1 MADDAKTGEDG
12 DAREGRHPRGYY
24 GLPVLKTPVWR
35 WEVWSYFFLGGLTA
49 GSFVVASLARLFG
62 DERDRPIVR
71 AGYLISFVSVLACP
85 VLLIKDLGRPSR
97 FLNMLRVVKP
107 ESPMSMGVWGLL
119 GFSACSALT
128 ATREVFGDRPGPV
141 GAAARLVPGRAVAA
155 VGSCFGAFLGGYT
168 GVLLS
173 VTSVPLWSRSRLL
186 GPAFLAS
193 AFSSGLAA
201 VALALSL
208 RGRSSRSSL
217 DKLERAKLAAMVGE
231 AAALVGYLRE
241 TDRAARPLVDA
252 SQYGRPFV
260 LGAVGL
266 GLALP
271 LIAGV
276 TGSSRRRGSRILAS
290 LCGLVGGLFLR
301 YALVEAGRRSAE
313 DPETTFWHTD
323 LPEWKDSR

>member
-1 MADDAKTGEDG
+1 MADDVKTDEAG
-12 DAREGRHPRGYY
+12 DARQGRPPRGYY

-35 WEVWSYFFLGGLTA
+35 WEVWSYFFLGGLAA

-62 DERDRPIVR
+62 DEHDRPVIR
-71 AGYLISFVSVLACP
+71 AGFLISFVSVLACP

-119 GFSACSALT
+119 GFSACSAL
-128 ATREVFGDRPGPV
+128 AVLREVFGDRQGLV
-141 GAAARLVPGRAVAA
+141 GAVVRLVPDRPVAVM
-155 VGSCFGAFLGGYT
+155 GSGLGAFLGGYT

-201 VALALSL
+201 VTFALSL
-208 RGRSSRSSL
+208 RGRSSQSSL

-241 TDRAARPLVDA
+241 TDRAAQPLVDP

-260 LGAVGL
+260 LG
-266 GLALP
+266 
-271 LIAGV
+271 
-276 TGSSRRRGSRILAS
+276 SDWRCR
-290 LCGLVGGLFLR
+290 
-301 YALVEAGRRSAE
+301 
-313 DPETTFWHTD
+313 
-323 LPEWKDSR
+323 